1 VADPDSLGVSVG
13 DGLSV
18 GESVGDAVSVGV
30 GESVGD
36 AVSVGEGL
44 SVGVGESVG
53 DAVSVGEG
61 LSVGVGESDG
71 DAVGDPLSVGLG
83 VGVGVGSQAGLK
95 SAAAA
100 DPIIGP
106 ALSPKTAVAAK
117 AANATRICLRR
128 NDVVDPDNVIPP
140 RTIGDKAQCALSA
153 RKPTAVW
160 HTCRENLGE

>member
-1 VADPDSLGVSVG
+1 MADPDSLGVSVG

-44 SVGVGESVG
+44 SVGVGES
-53 DAVSVGEG
+53 
-61 LSVGVGESDG
+61 DG

-83 VGVGVGSQAGLK
+83 VRVGVGSQAGLK

-128 NDVVDPDNVIPP
+128 NDDVDPDNVIPP

-160 HTCRENLGE
+160 LTCRENLGE

>member
-1 VADPDSLGVSVG
+1 MADPDSLGVSVG

-18 GESVGDAVSVGV
+18 GESVGDAV
-30 GESVGD
+30 
-36 AVSVGEGL
+36 

-140 RTIGDKAQCALSA
+140 RTIGDKAQCALWA
-153 RKPTAVW
+153 RKPTAV
-160 HTCRENLGE
+160 